1 MSRLVAAVIVGA
13 LTMAGCSGGEDEGN
27 ADDPQA
33 VLDRAADVLNRA
45 QSVRVSLTGDD
56 LPDEGTVVL
65 RAEGTA
71 APPASFEGEIRVK
84 AGVLPATID
93 VVSIDGQLW
102 AKLPLTDS
110 FAEVDPDEL
119 GFGDPGR
126 LVNPEQGVSQLLT
139 SGENVSS
146 AGQERVDGEVYDQ
159 IEATLPGE
167 LVNQVLALADPSVD
181 VAATWLVDPDS
192 GELREAELT
201 GPFYDDGDAT
211 YTVELDRY
219 DEPVDISAPTS

>member
-1 MSRLVAAVIVGA
+1 VIRPLSRISLVAAA
-13 LTMAGCSGGEDEGN
+13 LLLAGCTGGEEGN
-27 ADDPQA
+27 DDPQA
-33 VLDRAADVLNRA
+33 ALERAAEVLTEAR
-45 QSVRVSLTGDD
+45 SVRVSLSGDD
-56 LPDEGTVVL
+56 LPDDGTVVL

-71 APPASFEGEIRVK
+71 APPASFEGEIRIK
-84 AGVLPATID
+84 AGALPATID
-93 VVSIDGQLW
+93 VVSVDGQLW
-102 AKLPLTDS
+102 AQLPLTDG

-126 LVNPEQGVSQLLT
+126 LIDPEQGVSQLLT

-167 LVNQVLALADPSVD
+167 LVDHVLALADPSAD
-181 VAATWLVDPDS
+181 VAATWSVHPDT
-192 GELREAELT
+192 GELRQAELT
-201 GPFYDDGDAT
+201 GPFYDDGEAT

-219 DEPVDISAPTS
+219 DEPVEIRAPN